1 MIRDLDK
8 GFPVAA
14 DLPIDGSRK
23 ETSFADCQVCQRGS
37 VWDSPSNAMKH
48 IHARHCDCTIAE
60 YKDRLHDDPCSVWIK
75 ETAHSANQE
84 SKVILKTQDVID
96 FLSKVS
102 GLLNEIQWL
111 VASTARG
118 VRHQTSRPQLPSS
131 LVHAF
136 DALLSYYIFTARHL
150 SLMNRSH
157 GQGPTKK
164 SRGKGDSH
172 RVQLRLANRRCRKV
186 SLNIVE
192 LLAKAKKSILLRGT
206 KDQDN
211 DSLGLHV
218 VGIHFLMEAIFTVV
232 QNRGLNLPEQGGVQ
246 TTSRRSTN
254 AIDMYKKYSSQLRL
268 EANRRPQKRVVVA
281 IHELEEE
288 LRALSEV
295 VNSQESMLAWYMDHI
310 GRREGVSRDP
320 WDERIR
326 VSYSFEKDYIE
337 KQCERL
343 RRRQREIGRLQDNAA
358 ALKVQVGWMIDI
370 LEEDHGK
377 AIRVF
382 TVVTLFFLPL

>member
-1 MIRDLDK
+1 MIRDLDR
-8 GFPVAA
+8 GFPVTAN
-14 DLPIDGSRK
+14 LPSDGSRK
-23 ETSFADCQVCQRGS
+23 KTSFADCQVCQRGW
-37 VWDSPSNAMKH
+37 VWDSPSDAMKH
-48 IHARHCDCTIAE
+48 IHARHCDCTIVE

-75 ETAHSANQE
+75 ETAHRGNQE
-84 SKVILKTQDVID
+84 SRIILQTQVMID
-96 FLSKVS
+96 LLSKVS

-118 VRHQTSRPQLPSS
+118 VRYQTSRPQLPSS

-136 DALLSYYIFTARHL
+136 EALLSYYIFTARQL
-150 SLMNRSH
+150 SLTNQSV
-157 GQGPTKK
+157 GQGPTKR
-164 SRGKGDSH
+164 SREKTNSL
-172 RVQLRLANRRCRKV
+172 RVQLRRANERCRKV
-186 SLNIVE
+186 GLNIVE
-192 LLAKAKKSILLRGT
+192 LLANAKKSILLRGT
-206 KDQDN
+206 QDPED

-218 VGIHFLMEAIFTVV
+218 VGTHFIMAALVTVV
-232 QNRGLNLPEQGGVQ
+232 QNRKPNLPVQGAVQ
-246 TTSRRSTN
+246 TTTRRDTDVV
-254 AIDMYKKYSSQLRL
+254 DMYKKYSSQLRL

-295 VNSQESMLAWYMDHI
+295 MDSQESMLSWYMDNT
-310 GRREGVSRDP
+310 GSRGV
-320 WDERIR
+320 
-326 VSYSFEKDYIE
+326 VSSYETRHESHTFENDYIR

-343 RRRQREIGRLQDNAA
+343 QRRQREIERLQENAA
-358 ALKVQVGWMIDI
+358 ALKLHVGWMIDI